1 MARTVNPT
9 EHAAR
14 RRAIIDAAKLCFA
27 RKGFHQTSTAEICAA
42 AKTSS
47 GSLFHYFPSKKA
59 IIVAIVEQEREET
72 ARYLADLSH
81 RSDLYAALRGFID
94 LILTLAADRDFS
106 SLALEIAAEAARDA
120 DIRSLTS
127 RSDAELHNALKRLL
141 AEASKRGQIDPAIN
155 VASASQCIAVM
166 IDGIF
171 SRIATDP
178 TFNPAKHRDTF
189 LIMLGRFLRPDAKA

>member
-1 MARTVNPT
+1 MARTINPT

-14 RRAIIDAAKLCFA
+14 RQAIIDAAKLCFA
-27 RKGFHQTSTAEICAA
+27 RKGFHQTSTAEICVA
-42 AKTSS
+42 AKASS

-81 RSDLYAALRGFID
+81 RKDLYAALRGFID

-141 AEASKRGQIDPAIN
+141 AEASKRGQIDSALN
-155 VASASQCIAVM
+155 VASTSHCIAVM

-171 SRIATDP
+171 SRVAADP
-178 TFNPAKHRDTF
+178 TFKPAKHRETF
-189 LIMLGRFLRPDAKA
+189 LTLLDRFLRPVTRA